1 MNDKRFGHEAIVGE
15 EGHLFLRWPDAF
27 AGYGL
32 APKVVLDQLT
42 ERGWLV
48 IDPMSPL
55 KRTIP
60 QKFGDG
66 ARNAIQLN
74 LELSQVFLEHSG
86 CPSVSN
92 QQSSEVVGEPANLDT
107 AELSTITEGKPPSTN
122 ARVQPQTNSAS
133 MEEHH
138 LGKSGDGETV
148 KAGRSTEKKIP
159 TITDM
164 LPLLR
169 SLNLAP
175 HDDGYCRID

>member
-1 MNDKRFGHEAIVGE
+1 
-15 EGHLFLRWPDAF
+15 
-27 AGYGL
+27 
-32 APKVVLDQLT
+32 
-42 ERGWLV
+42 
-48 IDPMSPL
+48 MSPL

-148 KAGRSTEKKIP
+148 KAGRSADKKIP

-164 LPLLR
+164 LALLR

-175 HDDGYCRID
+175 HDDGYCRIDKSEGLKRCRAAGLKVNHRILWRFDEEKSELLSLDSGDIKFKP